1 MSFARTMLK
10 KPFLKAAE
18 SLFGRIMKAR
28 ALVNFGDMIASAG
41 VQAGRLH
48 EIAPMGFRPRNCA
61 MKK

>member
-1 MSFARTMLK
+1 MLK
-10 KPFLKAAE
+10 KRFLRAAE
-18 SLFGRIMKAR
+18 SLFGGIVKAR

-61 MKK
+61 R